1 MSAQADTVSISPED
15 LSELRVV
22 KGAYN
27 DLLLALA
34 NNERQYRANREQLHS
49 KIDNYERQMA
59 LTFGRMQQKYGLE
72 QNAIISLDD
81 GTVQVNG

>member
-1 MSAQADTVSISPED
+1 MSAQADPVSISPED

-22 KGAYN
+22 QGAYN

-34 NNERQYRANREQLHS
+34 NHERHARATSEQLHS

-72 QNAIISLDD
+72 QNARINLETGAID
-81 GTVQVNG
+81 G

>member
-1 MSAQADTVSISPED
+1 MSAQADPVSISPED

-22 KGAYN
+22 HGAYN

-34 NNERQYRANREQLHS
+34 KHIRQARAMQDQLHS

-72 QNAIISLDD
+72 QNASINLET
-81 GTVQVNG
+81 GAVE